1 MIYIDKQQIVWSKKV
16 TKKLFNFKEK
26 IFKGD
31 ASTIFLLGFF
41 LIILIGAF
49 LLMLPIS
56 SATGTFTDFITALFT
71 STSAVCV
78 TGLVV
83 VDTVSH
89 WSFFGKFVI
98 MLLIQVGG
106 IGFMSLVTIFSLIIC
121 KKITLKERLIIQQ
134 SFNQDGLEGLVVMV
148 KNVIKVTFLVEGI
161 AAVILSVKFLTTD
174 LYDFGV
180 LQSIWLGIFHS
191 ISAFCNAGF
200 AILPGESLV
209 PFKNDI
215 VVNIVVMILII
226 IGGLGVTVWQDVIKS
241 FKKKNKGKTI
251 KQRFNQMTLHSK
263 IAIMSTLVLLFAGYV
278 IFLILEFNNVGTIG
292 QETFFN
298 KNLEAMFYS
307 VTLRTAG
314 FNTFSLAALTP
325 ASKFLSLFFMIIGG
339 SPGGTAGG
347 LKTVTSFTIFLI
359 VLNTIRGNEQTII
372 FKRKIPS
379 SLFSKALTIVI
390 VYILAF
396 ILATTLLLIAMPE
409 TNALDLCYEVASA
422 LGTVG
427 VTTNVTMT
435 LNIFGRFVIMVCMF
449 IGRLGPITI
458 AMALL
463 SKSVDNVNVLE
474 YPEENVMIG

>member
-1 MIYIDKQQIVWSKKV
+1 MKNKKIS
-16 TKKLFNFKEK
+16 FRAQFFKR
-26 IFKGD
+26 D

-41 LIILIGAF
+41 LIILLGSF

-56 SATGTFTDFITALFT
+56 SATGEFTNFITALFT

-83 VDTVSH
+83 VDTVTH
-89 WSFFGKFVI
+89 WSFFGKLVI
-98 MLLIQVGG
+98 MFLIQIGG
-106 IGFMSLVTIFSLIIC
+106 IGFMSLVTVFSLLVG

-148 KNVIKVTFLVEGI
+148 KNVIKVTFLVEGV
-161 AAVILSVKFLTTD
+161 AAVILSFRFFTTPQYD
-174 LYDFGV
+174 LGL
-180 LQSIWLGIFHS
+180 LQSIWYGIFHS

-200 AILPGESLV
+200 AILPGDSLV

-215 VVNIVVMILII
+215 LVNIVIMILII

-241 FKKKNKGKTI
+241 FKGKNKEKTL
-251 KQRFNQMTLHSK
+251 KQKFYHMSLHSK
-263 IAIMSTLVLLFAGYV
+263 IAIMSSVFLLFAGYV
-278 IFLILEFNNVGTIG
+278 IFLLLEFNNVGTIG
-292 QETFFN
+292 QESFFN

-314 FNTFSLAALTP
+314 FNTFSLSALTP

-359 VLNTIRGNEQTII
+359 VLNTIRGNEQTVI
-372 FKRKIPS
+372 FKRKIPTA
-379 SLFSKALTIVI
+379 LFSKALTIVI

-396 ILATTLLLIAMPE
+396 IIATTLLLIAMPT
-409 TNALDLCYEVASA
+409 TNSLDLCYEVASA

-427 VTTNVTMT
+427 VTAGVTST
-435 LNIFGRFVIMVCMF
+435 LNTFGRFVIMICMF
-449 IGRLGPITI
+449 IGRLGPITF

-463 SKSVDNVNVLE
+463 SKSLDNVDVLE